1 MITLKLL
8 DSIEVIETKINT
20 AIADLAN
27 KEISN
32 SSAEILQKCQA
43 LISGWILTQ
52 PEIISLNT
60 SSPDSLA
67 GQFGL
72 LPGQSMSVT
81 SSVINAIKDSITVKI
96 AKFNNKLQGGI
107 TVEFQPA
114 NFINI
119 LNIPQ
124 GHTPISGGDLH
135 WMDWLIRRGDNI
147 IVVNYQYNPK
157 SGVGRSGLGQM
168 ISGGSF
174 RVPPQFAG
182 TEKDNF
188 ITRAL
193 IGPNQESAI
202 IAIFRSVLGA

>member
-8 DSIEVIETKINT
+8 ESIDAIEKKVNS

-27 KEISN
+27 KEIASKRTD
-32 SSAEILQKCQA
+32 ILQRCQT
-43 LISGWILTQ
+43 LVNGWILAQ

-72 LPGQSMSVT
+72 LPGQAMSVT
-81 SSVINAIKDSITVKI
+81 SSIINAVKDSITVKI
-96 AKFNNKLQGGI
+96 NKFNNKLSGGI
-107 TVEFQPA
+107 TVEFQPS
-114 NFINI
+114 NFINL

-135 WMDWLIRRGDNI
+135 WMDWLINRGDNI
-147 IVVNYQYNPK
+147 IVVNYQYEPK
-157 SGVGRSGLGQM
+157 SGVGRSGLGRM
-168 ISGGSF
+168 IGGGAF

-202 IAIFRSVLGA
+202 AAIFRSVLGA

>member
-8 DSIEVIETKINT
+8 DSIDVIETKINT

-43 LISGWILTQ
+43 LISGWILAQ

-72 LPGQSMSVT
+72 LPGQAMSAT
-81 SSVINAIKDSITVKI
+81 TSVIAAVKDSITVKI

-135 WMDWLIRRGDNI
+135 WMDWLIKRGDNI

-193 IGPNQESAI
+193 IGPSQESAI
-202 IAIFRSVLGA
+202 VAIFRNVLGA

>member
-8 DSIEVIETKINT
+8 DSIDVIETKINA

-27 KEISN
+27 KEIAN
-32 SSAEILQKCQA
+32 SSSEILQKCQA
-43 LISGWILTQ
+43 LISGWILAQ

-72 LPGQSMSVT
+72 LPGQATSAT
-81 SSVINAIKDSITVKI
+81 SSIINAVKDSITVKI

-107 TVEFQPA
+107 TVEFQPS
-114 NFINI
+114 NFLNI
-119 LNIPQ
+119 LSIPQ

-135 WMDWLIRRGDNI
+135 WMDWLLKRGDSI
-147 IVVNYQYNPK
+147 IIVNYQYDPK
-157 SGVGRSGLGQM
+157 SGVGRSGLGHM
-168 ISGGSF
+168 IGGGAF
-174 RVPPQFAG
+174 RVPPQFSG
-182 TEKDNF
+182 TDTNNF

-193 IGPNQESAI
+193 VGQAQESAI
-202 IAIFRSVLGA
+202 AAIFKNVLGA

>member
-8 DSIEVIETKINT
+8 DSVADIEKKVNE
-20 AIADLAN
+20 AIANLAN
-27 KEISN
+27 QEIGN

-43 LISGWILTQ
+43 LISRWILAQ
-52 PEIISLNT
+52 PEIISLNS
-60 SSPDSLA
+60 SSPNSLA

-72 LPGQSMSVT
+72 LPGQAMSAT
-81 SSVINAIKDSITVKI
+81 SSIINAVKDSITVKI

-114 NFINI
+114 NFINL

-124 GHTPISGGDLH
+124 GHTPINGGDLH
-135 WMDWLIRRGDNI
+135 WMDWLLKRGDNT

-174 RVPPQFAG
+174 RVPPQFSG
-182 TEKDNF
+182 TDTDNF

-193 IGPNQESAI
+193 IGPTQESEIA
-202 IAIFRSVLGA
+202 AIFRNVLGV

>member
-8 DSIEVIETKINT
+8 DSVAEIEKKVNE
-20 AIADLAN
+20 AIANLAN
-27 KEISN
+27 QEIGN
-32 SSAEILQKCQA
+32 SRAEILQKCQS
-43 LISGWILTQ
+43 LISGWILSQ
-52 PEIISLNT
+52 PEIISLNS
-60 SSPDSLA
+60 SSPNSLA

-72 LPGQSMSVT
+72 LPGQAMSAT
-81 SSVINAIKDSITVKI
+81 SSIINAVKDSITVKI

-114 NFINI
+114 NFINL

-124 GHTPISGGDLH
+124 GHTPINGGDLH
-135 WMDWLIRRGDNI
+135 WMDWLLKRGDNI
-147 IVVNYQYNPK
+147 IIVNYQYDPK

-174 RVPPQFAG
+174 RVPPQFSG
-182 TEKDNF
+182 TDTDNF

-193 IGPNQESAI
+193 IGPTQESEIA
-202 IAIFRSVLGA
+202 AIFRNVLGV

>member
-8 DSIEVIETKINT
+8 DSIDVIETKINT
-20 AIADLAN
+20 ALADLAN
-27 KEISN
+27 KQIAN

-43 LISGWILTQ
+43 LINGWILAQ
-52 PEIISLNT
+52 PEIISLNS

-72 LPGQSMSVT
+72 LPGQAISAT
-81 SSVINAIKDSITVKI
+81 NSVINAIKDSITVKI
-96 AKFNNKLQGGI
+96 VKFNNKLKGGI
-107 TVEFQPA
+107 TVEFQPS

-124 GHTPISGGDLH
+124 CHTPISGGDLH
-135 WMDWLIRRGDNI
+135 WMDWLLKRGDNI
-147 IVVNYQYNPK
+147 IVVNYQYDPK

-193 IGPNQESAI
+193 IGPSQESAI
-202 IAIFRSVLGA
+202 VSIFRNVLGA